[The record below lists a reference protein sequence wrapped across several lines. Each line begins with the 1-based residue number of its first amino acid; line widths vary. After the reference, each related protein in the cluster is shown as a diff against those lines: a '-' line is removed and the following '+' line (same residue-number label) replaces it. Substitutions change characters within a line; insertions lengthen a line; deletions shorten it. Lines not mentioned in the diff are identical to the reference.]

1 MKTIIVAALTVSM
14 LLADHDI
21 KAERFADQHRKAM
34 RRVTHIDS
42 AWVEYCKGKGLVPD
56 IVLGCVAEKT
66 QPVATQ
72 PPTLPAPTPAPNK

>member
-1 MKTIIVAALTVSM
+1 MKTIIVAAFTISTLI
-14 LLADHDI
+14 ADHDI

-56 IVLGCVAEKT
+56 IVFGCIAEKP
-66 QPVATQ
+66 QPAATQ
-72 PPTLPAPTPAPNK
+72 SVTAPAPAPTK